1 MLSTAIIRGLRSP
14 LLRDAIQVYL
24 TTCSARANPAC
35 LRSLADAIGLSRSSC
50 ALLLRSVPGLAE
62 RMGVPPPASYVP
74 LPASA
79 APGLWA
85 ALSVPWLRP
94 LVIAP
99 MRRARSAEDVATAL
113 QITGA
118 ELLAGLRRR
127 DVREAIREATG
138 ARVWL
143 RCHRSVSQPN
153 RRPSEFHPRCT
164 I

>member
-1 MLSTAIIRGLRSP
+1 MISTALIYGFRSP
-14 LLRDAIQVYL
+14 LLREAIFVYAL
-24 TTCSARANPAC
+24 IAGSRAGATCHRSFGVALDVSPTSARTI
-35 LRSLADAIGLSRSSC
+35 LRT
-50 ALLLRSVPGLAE
+50 VPGLIE
-62 RMGVPPPASYVP
+62 RLGLPSQGTYLPP
-74 LPASA
+74 PASA

-94 LVIAP
+94 LIIAP
-99 MRRARSAEDVATAL
+99 MRAARSAEDVATAL

-143 RCHRSVSQPN
+143 HCHRP
-153 RRPSEFHPRCT
+153 
-164 I
+164 